1 MAIYKFPENFTW
13 GAATSGPQTEG
24 WTDKSSFSIYE
35 HWFQTEPEKFHNG
48 VGPAVNCDTY
58 RKYKEDVKLMKEIGL
73 TSFRT
78 SIQWTRLIKNFDTC
92 EVDPVA
98 VEFYNNYI
106 NEIIEAG
113 IEPYINL
120 FHFDMPIE
128 LQNRGGWE
136 SKEVVDL
143 YVKYASKCFELFGDR
158 VKKWC
163 TFNEPIVPAEG
174 GYLYK
179 FMYPNISDFKRAIQV
194 GYNTIVAHAK
204 AVECFR
210 KLKTGGEITIVLNLT
225 PSYPR
230 SEDKK
235 DLEASRIADGI
246 FNRSFL
252 DPVVHGNFPEDV
264 VELLKNNDLLPEYT
278 EEELEVIKNNP
289 IDFLGVNYYQPR
301 RVKAKETEVD
311 PNAPIMPETFFDY
324 YDMPGKRMNPYRGWE
339 IYPQAMYDIAMNI
352 KNNYNNIPW
361 YISENGMGVEGEE
374 KYIDENGAIQDD
386 YRIEFFEEHLTHL
399 HKGIEEGSNCFGYHL
414 WTFIDCWSWANSFKN
429 RYGFVSLDLET
440 GKRTIKKSGRWI
452 REVSETNQFEY

>member
-24 WTDKSSFSIYE
+24 WTDKGNFSIYE
-35 HWFQTEPEKFHNG
+35 HWFQIEPEKFHNG

-98 VEFYNNYI
+98 VGFYNNYI

-143 YVKYASKCFELFGDR
+143 YVKYATKCFELFGDR

-204 AVECFR
+204 AVEAFR
-210 KLKTGGEITIVLNLT
+210 KLNTGGEITIVLNLT

-264 VELLKNNDLLPEYT
+264 VELFKNNDLLPEYT

-311 PNAPIMPETFFDY
+311 STAPIMPENFFDY

-339 IYPQAMYDIAMNI
+339 IAPQVMYDVAINI
-352 KNNYNNIPW
+352 RDNYNNIPW

-374 KYIDENGAIQDD
+374 RFRDENGVINDD
-386 YRIEFFEEHLTHL
+386 YRIDFVKEHLTHL
-399 HKGIEEGSNCFGYHL
+399 HKGIEEGANCFGYHL

>member
-1 MAIYKFPENFTW
+1 MAKYKFPENFTW

-24 WTDKSSFSIYE
+24 WTDKKNFSIYDY
-35 HWFQTEPEKFHNG
+35 WFQIEPEKFHNG
-48 VGPAVNCDTY
+48 VGPEINCDTY
-58 RKYKEDVKLMKEIGL
+58 RKYKEDVELMKEIGL

-78 SIQWTRLIKNFDTC
+78 SIQWTRLIKDFDTC

-136 SKEVVDL
+136 NKEVIDL
-143 YVKYASKCFELFGDR
+143 YVKYATKCFELFGDR

-179 FMYPNISDFKRAIQV
+179 FMYPNIVDFKRAIQV
-194 GYNTIVAHAK
+194 GYNTIVAHSK
-204 AVECFR
+204 AVEAFR
-210 KLKTGGEITIVLNLT
+210 KLNTGGEITIVLNLT

-230 SEDKK
+230 SQDEK

-252 DPVVHGNFPEDV
+252 DPVVHGTFPSDL
-264 VELLKNNDLLPEYT
+264 VELLKENNLMPEYT

-311 PNAPIMPETFFDY
+311 VNAPIMPETFFDY

-339 IYPQAMYDIAMNI
+339 IAPQVMYDVAVNI
-352 KNNYNNIPW
+352 K
-361 YISENGMGVEGEE
+361 
-374 KYIDENGAIQDD
+374 
-386 YRIEFFEEHLTHL
+386 R
-399 HKGIEEGSNCFGYHL
+399 
-414 WTFIDCWSWANSFKN
+414 
-429 RYGFVSLDLET
+429 
-440 GKRTIKKSGRWI
+440 
-452 REVSETNQFEY
+452 

>member
-48 VGPAVNCDTY
+48 VGPTVNCDTY

-143 YVKYASKCFELFGDR
+143 YVKYATKCFELFGDR

-194 GYNTIVAHAK
+194 GYNTIVAHSK
-204 AVECFR
+204 AVEAFR
-210 KLKTGGEITIVLNLT
+210 KLNTGGEITIVLNLT

-278 EEELEVIKNNP
+278 EEELGVIKNNP

-301 RVKAKETEVD
+301 RVKAREV
-311 PNAPIMPETFFDY
+311 EFDNRNGW
-324 YDMPGKRMNPYRGWE
+324 MPGKYFENYEMPGRRMNPYRGWE
-339 IYPQAMYDIAMNI
+339 IYPQCMYDIAINI
-352 KNNYNNIPW
+352 RDNYNNIPW

-374 KYIDENGAIQDD
+374 RYINNEGIIEDD
-386 YRIEFFEEHLTHL
+386 YRIEFFEEHLQYL
-399 HKGIEEGSNCFGYHL
+399 HKGIVEGSNCFGFHS
-414 WTFIDCWSWANSFKN
+414 WTPIDCWSWSNAYKN
-429 RYGFVSLDLET
+429 RYGYIAVDLPT
-440 GKRTIKKSGRWI
+440 QIKTIKKSGRWI
-452 REVSETNQFEY
+452 KEVSQNNGF